1 MTEAVARPDMT
12 PPLRLGHRRVLAIAL
27 PIVLSNVT
35 VPILG
40 AVDTG
45 VVGQI
50 GEAAPIGAV
59 GVGAVV
65 LAALYWMFGF
75 LRMGTTGLTAQA
87 RGAGD
92 AAEVAAMLTRVLM
105 IAAAAGL
112 GLILLQGPLFTA
124 ALGIAPASAEV
135 EGLASQYMAVRIWS
149 APATIALYGL
159 TGWLIGQERTRAV
172 LAIQLWMNGLNVALD
187 LVFVLALG
195 WGVPGVAAA
204 TVLAEW
210 SGLILGLWL
219 CRAAFRDVAWRAWA
233 RVFDR
238 ARLWHIAGVNTDI
251 LIRSMLL
258 QGIMLS
264 FLFVGAGFGDVPLAA
279 NQVLLQFLEITA
291 YALDG
296 FAFAAEALV
305 GQAMGAR
312 SVAALRRGAVLTSGW
327 GLVSVIG
334 LAAAFAF
341 GGGVIVDLMTTA
353 PEVRAEARVYLPYM
367 VAAPVAGLAA
377 WMLDGIFIG
386 ATRTADMRNMMA
398 LSAAIYALAV
408 ALLVPVFGNH
418 GLWLALLV
426 AFVARGVT
434 LGLRYPALEAA
445 ARSGQGG

>member
-1 MTEAVARPDMT
+1 
-12 PPLRLGHRRVLAIAL
+12 L
-27 PIVLSNVT
+27 
-35 VPILG
+35 
-40 AVDTG
+40 
-45 VVGQI
+45 
-50 GEAAPIGAV
+50 
-59 GVGAVV
+59 
-65 LAALYWMFGF
+65 
-75 LRMGTTGLTAQA
+75 
-87 RGAGD
+87 
-92 AAEVAAMLTRVLM
+92 
-105 IAAAAGL
+105 
-112 GLILLQGPLFTA
+112 
-124 ALGIAPASAEV
+124 
-135 EGLASQYMAVRIWS
+135 
-149 APATIALYGL
+149 
-159 TGWLIGQERTRAV
+159 
-172 LAIQLWMNGLNVALD
+172 
-187 LVFVLALG
+187 
-195 WGVPGVAAA
+195 
-204 TVLAEW
+204 
-210 SGLILGLWL
+210 
-219 CRAAFRDVAWRAWA
+219 
-233 RVFDR
+233 
-238 ARLWHIAGVNTDI
+238 GVNTDI

-341 GGGVIVDLMTTA
+341 GGGAIVDLMTTA

-408 ALLVPVFGNH
+408 ALLVPVFGK
-418 GLWLALLV
+418 
-426 AFVARGVT
+426 
-434 LGLRYPALEAA
+434 
-445 ARSGQGG
+445 